1 MSVNTVERILWEF
14 GEYPER
20 LGQFQANP
28 TEHLAS
34 YQLDDVE
41 RKALTQFDLKT
52 LAELGVSTL
61 LTMMVWPMIK
71 GPEGMPFAYLEHMSG
86 GKITAPPAP

>member
-14 GEYPER
+14 GENPER
-20 LGQFQANP
+20 IGRFQADP
-28 TEHLAS
+28 AEYLSS
-34 YQLDDVE
+34 YQLSARE
-41 RKALTQFDLKT
+41 SKALTEIDLKT

-86 GKITAPPAP
+86 GKLTAPPAS